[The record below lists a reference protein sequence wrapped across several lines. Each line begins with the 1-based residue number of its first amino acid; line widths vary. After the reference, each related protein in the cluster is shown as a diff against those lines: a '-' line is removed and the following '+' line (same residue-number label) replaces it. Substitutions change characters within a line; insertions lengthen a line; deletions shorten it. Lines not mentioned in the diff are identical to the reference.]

1 MTGRARC
8 GCDGP
13 AEWMDGWEKLLTL
26 LFSPVQWT
34 IAWLCVASPLRTKE
48 LLSRDIC
55 FSRDSALL
63 KRDARCGDPGR
74 EPPSPPAVATAAAA
88 PERASRRF
96 RAPLSQRAGPGSAIQ
111 VEAVRRSRQRRA
123 TDEGAP
129 LRRRDAMLCAVVALV
144 SVGK

>member
-1 MTGRARC
+1 MGVTVLLG
-8 GCDGP
+8 
-13 AEWMDGWEKLLTL
+13 GWEKLLTL

-74 EPPSPPAVATAAAA
+74 DPSSPPAVFTAAAA
-88 PERASRRF
+88 AAAALGTASRRF
-96 RAPLSQRAGPGSAIQ
+96 RAPLSQRAGPGSVIQ

-123 TDEGAP
+123 TAEGAP
-129 LRRRDAMLCAVVALV
+129 SGRRDAMLCAVVALA
-144 SVGK
+144 SVGT

>member
-1 MTGRARC
+1 
-8 GCDGP
+8 
-13 AEWMDGWEKLLTL
+13 MDGREKLLTL

-63 KRDARCGDPGR
+63 KRDARCGDPGG
-74 EPPSPPAVATAAAA
+74 ELPPPPPPPA
-88 PERASRRF
+88 PETTSRRS
-96 RAPLSQRAGPGSAIQ
+96 RAPLSQRAGPGSVIQ
-111 VEAVRRSRQRRA
+111 VEAVSRSRQRRA
-123 TDEGAP
+123 AAEGAP
-129 LRRRDAMLCAVVALV
+129 SGRRDAMLCAVVALV